1 MKGPRL
7 FYGWYI
13 VAASLIIITLDGLL
27 LYTFGVY
34 MPFLDQE
41 FGLSRSEVSSIF
53 AFRSLILAFSLV
65 LAGRLVDRHDPRAVI
80 FGGGLIAALGLLL
93 SGFATEKW
101 HIWMS
106 YGLLIG
112 LGDGVLYVTCVAV
125 VSRWFVKKRA
135 LVIAI
140 ITTGMPIS
148 GFLYPPLAEWLIT
161 SFGVR
166 VAFFALAA
174 LLSTLLLSSFVFRA
188 YPRDMNLEP
197 YGDEEKPKQGAGPEN
212 NTGTQDD
219 WTAREVFKTPI
230 FWLMY
235 TTYAFGFMTFL
246 IVVLHVFSYV
256 IDSGLSTELAAYTLA
271 CIGIGSIVGRILIS
285 GYLTDVLRNERVL
298 FLCYFFQ
305 GSSIFIA
312 LFVKEAWSFY
322 IFGLLYGFF
331 YSGWVPIFPNMLG
344 NFFGLKALG
353 TIYGFLGTSFS
364 LAAIAGPMIAAY
376 IFSNTGSYYYAFC
389 LTIAFCYI
397 AAFSTFLIKIP
408 RKRQKTPALL

>member
-1 MKGPRL
+1 MKKPGI

-27 LYTFGVY
+27 LYTYGVY
-34 MPFLDQE
+34 MPFMDTE
-41 FGLSRSEVSSIF
+41 FGLSRTEVSSIY
-53 AFRSLILAFSLV
+53 AFRSIVLAFSLTI
-65 LAGRLVDRHDPRAVI
+65 AGRLVDKYDPRAVI

-93 SGFATEKW
+93 SGFATQKW
-101 HIWMS
+101 HIWTS

-112 LGDGVLYVTCVAV
+112 LGDGVLYVTCVTV
-125 VSRWFVKKRA
+125 VSRWFFKKRA
-135 LVIAI
+135 LVIGI
-140 ITTGMPIS
+140 ITTGMPLS

-166 VAFFALAA
+166 IAFFAFSG
-174 LLSTLLLSSFVFRA
+174 LLTTLLFSSFVIRA
-188 YPRDMNLEP
+188 YPKDLNLKP
-197 YGDEEKPKQGAGPEN
+197 YGDGDQPNEGAQPESS
-212 NTGTQDD
+212 TGKLTD
-219 WTAREVFKTPI
+219 WTARAVFKTPI

-246 IVVLHVFSYV
+246 IVVLHVFSYI
-256 IDSGLSTELAAYTLA
+256 IDTGLSTEAAAYTLA

-298 FLCYFFQ
+298 FLCYFLQ
-305 GSSIFIA
+305 GTSIFIA

-364 LAAIAGPMIAAY
+364 LAAVLGPMIAAY
-376 IFSNTGSYYYAFC
+376 IYSTSGSYYYAFC
-389 LTIAFCYI
+389 LTIVFCYI
-397 AAFSTFLIKIP
+397 AAFSTFLIKMPENRENIP
-408 RKRQKTPALL
+408 IRM